1 MTRVAIAGIETD
13 LGQALIEQIETTPGL
28 DLAGGIATRDRASLP
43 RVLDGAHV
51 LIDLSKPELMMHNA
65 IVCLSMGCALVA
77 GCGPLDP
84 NYLAELREFS
94 SRIPIFHAP
103 NLCFET
109 AAVLSILPL
118 LRDALPHLEA
128 EFSSNGSSAP
138 VAFLTGGGQEI
149 LLAQKVYGP
158 VAEARGAI
166 RAARFLSGQTSGFYS
181 MHDLLPAGS
190 GQREPARVW

>member
-1 MTRVAIAGIETD
+1 MIRVAVAGIDSD
-13 LGQALIEQIETTPGL
+13 LGRALIEQIETTPEL
-28 DLAGGIATRDRASLP
+28 ELAGGISTTDHGNLP

-51 LIDLSKPELMMHNA
+51 LIDLSQPHDLMHHA

-77 GCGPLDP
+77 GGEALDP
-84 NYLAELREFS
+84 NYLAELREFAA
-94 SRIPIFHAP
+94 RIPIFHAP

-118 LRDALPHLEA
+118 LRDALPHLET
-128 EFSSNGSSAP
+128 EINGNGSTTP

-158 VAEARGAI
+158 IAEARGAI
-166 RAARFLSGQTSGFYS
+166 RAVQFLNGRSSGFYS
-181 MHDLLPAGS
+181 MDDLLPAGS
-190 GQREPARVW
+190 GLPTPAQVW